1 MKKYFCG
8 LLSVLVS
15 VAGGCMSAPSMW
27 RSEGPPNQEV
37 QVKEIEV
44 AGGDRNFQG
53 AQVAISDPALVS
65 FSTVGPTER
74 RTPLRT
80 LPAPVLRL
88 AGAQLTYLSPEI
100 NRKIQEA
107 LNINADPTTMS
118 NEVWQTIKAKYPSL
132 THLATTVFNAS
143 EEWKLSQEEG
153 HGPYIWSSSII
164 ARTVVV
170 DLRTRTTVSEWRQ
183 EVADRST
190 WTDACS
196 SPEELAR
203 YLVPVSTTR

>member
-1 MKKYFCG
+1 MKRYFWG
-8 LLSVLVS
+8 LLAVLVLVTGS
-15 VAGGCMSAPSMW
+15 CMSAPSSW
-27 RSEGPPNQEV
+27 RSEGPPDQKV

-44 AGGDRNFQG
+44 AGGDHNFQG
-53 AQVAISDPALVS
+53 AQVAISDTVLVS

-74 RTPLRT
+74 RAPLRT
-80 LPAPVLRL
+80 LPTPALRL
-88 AGAQLTYLSPEI
+88 AGAQLTYLNPEI
-100 NRKIQEA
+100 NGNIQEA
-107 LNINADPTTMS
+107 LNINADPTTMH

-132 THLATTVFNAS
+132 THLAVTVFNAS
-143 EEWKLSQEEG
+143 EEWKLSQEE
-153 HGPYIWSSSII
+153 HGRPYIWSSSII
-164 ARTVVV
+164 ARTVIV